1 MSGQWHVHTN
11 YVDGANSVDEYC
23 KRAVKL
29 RIPLIVFTEHVRKK
43 LTYRYHDLVEEILTA
58 RENYPELII
67 LTGCEAKVL
76 EDGSL
81 DVSTD
86 ILRESEIVLMAFH
99 SFPADKEK
107 YVEALKRALSNPR
120 VDIWAHPGLFLR
132 NAGLKLREEEVGA
145 ILEIASQE
153 NVLIELNAKYGLPS
167 KDWVEIGE
175 RKGVKF
181 VLGSDAHGV
190 EELK

>member
-1 MSGQWHVHTN
+1 MHTN

-81 DVSTD
+81 DVSAD

-107 YVEALKRALSNPR
+107 YVEALKKALSNPR

-132 NAGLKLREEEVGA
+132 TKNICLSDEEVGE
-145 ILEIASQE
+145 IFSIASQKK
-153 NVLIELNAKYGLPS
+153 VLIELNKKYCLPP
-167 KDWVEIGE
+167 KGWEVIGKK
-175 RKGVKF
+175 RGVKF
-181 VLGSDAHGV
+181 VRGSDVHKV

>member
-1 MSGQWHVHTN
+1 VHTN

-29 RIPLIVFTEHVRKK
+29 RIPLIAFTEHVRKK
-43 LTYRYHDLVEEILTA
+43 LTYRYRDLVEEILTA

-81 DVSTD
+81 DVSAD

-107 YVEALKRALSNPR
+107 YVEALKKALSNPR

-132 NAGLKLREEEVGA
+132 TKNICLSDEEVGE
-145 ILEIASQE
+145 IFSIASQK
-153 NVLIELNAKYGLPS
+153 NVLIELNEKYCLPPRG
-167 KDWVEIGE
+167 WEEIGKK
-175 RKGVKF
+175 RGVKF
-181 VLGSDAHGV
+181 VRGSDVHKV